1 MGLLRPLIMF
11 HVSRSRPLI
20 AVVKQCARL
29 GMAMLLLVASAPA
42 GTGVAYARSI
52 TRDSLGPYKDKVLT
66 IPSVY
71 FVTILVR
78 AVLPTC
84 VAAHSLCG
92 RQQPHCDGSMTET
105 CWLGAAPALAQ
116 QSAWRS
122 DRERFSLVQAAW
134 LTLIAVC
141 TLFEV
146 YTLIAVYTLC
156 CRWWTTRASSA
167 GCLSC
172 RALRSIELG
181 VLS

>member
-66 IPSVY
+66 IPSMY
-71 FVTILVR
+71 FVTILVG

-92 RQQPHCDGSMTET
+92 RQQPHCDGSMRLRPVG
-105 CWLGAAPALAQ
+105 WVLHLLSPGSPRGDLIGKGFLSFKLLG
-116 QSAWRS
+116 
-122 DRERFSLVQAAW
+122 
-134 LTLIAVC
+134 
-141 TLFEV
+141 
-146 YTLIAVYTLC
+146 
-156 CRWWTTRASSA
+156 
-167 GCLSC
+167 
-172 RALRSIELG
+172 
-181 VLS
+181 